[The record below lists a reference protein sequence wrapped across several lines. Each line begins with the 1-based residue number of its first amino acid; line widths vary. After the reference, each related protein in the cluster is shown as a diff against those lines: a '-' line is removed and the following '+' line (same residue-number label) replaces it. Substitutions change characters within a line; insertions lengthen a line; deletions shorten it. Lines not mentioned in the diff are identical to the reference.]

1 MTKNIFVLFAPGL
14 GGNHLSNIFSLD
26 SRYRRRVTDQMYDD
40 QKKTAHTEIQN
51 ISLSSIEKNLDELVD
66 QNNVL
71 CGHWLEYVHL
81 KSC

>member
-71 CGHWLEYVHL
+71 CGH
-81 KSC
+81 